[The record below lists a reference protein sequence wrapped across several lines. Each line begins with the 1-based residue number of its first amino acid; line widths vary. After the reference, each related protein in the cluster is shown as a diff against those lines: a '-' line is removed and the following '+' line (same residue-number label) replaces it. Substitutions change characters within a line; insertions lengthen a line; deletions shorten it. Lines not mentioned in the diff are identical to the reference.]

1 MSRGIAKQRE
11 STATSIFIAC
21 VALERARTDRR
32 VVEEDGVFRQRI
44 KPDSSVVEAG
54 CVAKE
59 RLVTIGGVI
68 AKEITISARRG
79 IVVKS
84 LKTGGGVIAAGC
96 VTE

>member
-21 VALERARTDRR
+21 VALERARTDCR
-32 VVEEDGVFRQRI
+32 VVEENGVFRERTET
-44 KPDSSVVEAG
+44 DSSVVEAG
-54 CVAKE
+54 CVAEE

-68 AKEITISARRG
+68 AKEITINARCG

-84 LKTGGGVIAAGC
+84 LKAGGGVVAAGC